1 MNEEPRSLLLSA
13 MAALRK
19 NKDVCLS
26 FDLEMSRELPEFQTQ
41 FEVEIILNHYY
52 WLAEQLSMTCLTF

>member
-1 MNEEPRSLLLSA
+1 MNEERRSLLLSA
-13 MAALRK
+13 MTALRK

-41 FEVEIILNHYY
+41 FEVETL
-52 WLAEQLSMTCLTF
+52 